1 MEAAWKAVLVESDRR
16 CDLHNRVKEDLLI
29 KVNSQLKTWQ
39 RENYHKV
46 IKLSCFGPL
55 PLRRFFLM
63 SYNFSNSL
71 IISLQQLLHLKEKK
85 EMDEQFKK
93 AQKPWSKLLLH
104 VNKTKADY
112 HAACKAEKTAVN
124 IERNELTL
132 NEMLNNSSLSQDHV
146 SLMKGLKR
154 EL

>member
-46 IKLSCFGPL
+46 INGLGFRLL
-55 PLRRFFLM
+55 PLRRSITFLIC
-63 SYNFSNSL
+63 NDFSNNF
-71 IISLQQLLHLKEKK
+71 IISLQQLLQLKEKK

-93 AQKPWSKLLLH
+93 AQKPWSKLLLK

-124 IERNELTL
+124 IERNAGGD
-132 NEMLNNSSLSQDHV
+132 SSLSQDHV
-146 SLMKGLKR
+146 SFIKLLKT
-154 EL
+154 

>member
-1 MEAAWKAVLVESDRR
+1 MAKR
-16 CDLHNRVKEDLLI
+16 
-29 KVNSQLKTWQ
+29 
-39 RENYHKV
+39 
-46 IKLSCFGPL
+46 KLSQGNQIIMFWPTFVKITIL
-55 PLRRFFLM
+55 FLINH
-63 SYNFSNSL
+63 NFSNSF

-93 AQKPWSKLLLH
+93 AQKPWSKLLLN

-124 IERNELTL
+124 IERNAGGDSL
-132 NEMLNNSSLSQDHV
+132 LSQDHV
-146 SLMKGLKR
+146 SLMKGLKK

>member
-1 MEAAWKAVLVESDRR
+1 MEAAWKAVLIESDRR
-16 CDLHNRVKEDLLI
+16 CELHSRVKEDLLI

-46 IKLSCFGPL
+46 IKLSCSGPL
-55 PLRRFFLM
+55 SLRLITILFLINN
-63 SYNFSNSL
+63 NFSNSF
-71 IISLQQLLHLKEKK
+71 IIPLQQLLHLKEKK

-93 AQKPWSKLLLH
+93 AQKPWSKLLLK

-124 IERNELTL
+124 IERNAGGD
-132 NEMLNNSSLSQDHV
+132 SSLSQDHV
-146 SLMKGLKR
+146 SFIK
-154 EL
+154 

>member
-1 MEAAWKAVLVESDRR
+1 MAKR
-16 CDLHNRVKEDLLI
+16 
-29 KVNSQLKTWQ
+29 
-39 RENYHKV
+39 
-46 IKLSCFGPL
+46 KLSQGNQIIMFWPTSVKI
-55 PLRRFFLM
+55 FFLIN
-63 SYNFSNSL
+63 YNFSNSL
-71 IISLQQLLHLKEKK
+71 IISLQQLLHLREKK